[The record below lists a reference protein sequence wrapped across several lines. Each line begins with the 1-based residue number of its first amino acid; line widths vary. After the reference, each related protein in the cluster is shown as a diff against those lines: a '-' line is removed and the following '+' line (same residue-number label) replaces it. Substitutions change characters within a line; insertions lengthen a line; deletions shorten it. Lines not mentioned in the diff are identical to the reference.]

1 MPWMERREQP
11 PPEAPE
17 AEKGRPKRPERVRML
32 RLVVGLIV
40 LIVFVIF
47 VAQNSA
53 SVPIGLLWVDVRA
66 PLIVVFLG
74 CALVGALLAYLFGRP
89 YRRTMRKYI
98 RELEREREGR
108 EGRDQREGR
117 ER

>member
-1 MPWMERREQP
+1 MPSMERREQP
-11 PPEAPE
+11 QPESPQGE
-17 AEKGRPKRPERVRML
+17 QGRPKRPERVRMFKL
-32 RLVVGLIV
+32 AIGLLI

-53 SVPIGLLWVDVRA
+53 EVPIGFLWADVRA
-66 PLIVVFLG
+66 PLIIVFLG

-89 YRRTMRKYI
+89 HRRTMRKYI
-98 RELEREREGR
+98 RELERER
-108 EGRDQREGR
+108 DQRGREGR